1 MPTRVSSE
9 TEFWSTFGR
18 LEHES
23 LDFKRVATKDLATTI
38 AAMSMTAG
46 GAIVLGVDDDRA
58 VLGCPLDQRTLD
70 ILTRASHDVGVEVG
84 LSVVTVDG
92 TDVTVVEVP
101 AVSGRVVT
109 TSNGRVVRRYG
120 SDNQP
125 LRGDSLTRF
134 VVAQTRHPVEADP
147 VPAVSLSDVDL
158 TVVNQVLRAEGRSAV
173 RRQTLDRTLIDLGV
187 AVESQGTVVL
197 TTAGVV
203 MFARDPSA
211 AVSGARV
218 QVVRRDG
225 VDHAAPTRDR
235 RVLLGPLPTLVEAVR
250 AWIDDHTEA
259 SEAVVGLRRERV
271 PAYPTAVLREAL
283 LNALAHRD
291 YGLAGSTVDITVFG
305 DRLEIQSPGGL
316 PGHVT
321 VDNLRHEHYS
331 RNPRIMALLKSL
343 RLVDEFGEGVDR
355 MISEMEVRLLPDPV
369 WRATPSSVTVE
380 LRSTSSVSVAD
391 QVWLALLGNLVLT
404 AAERRLLVLLRHEAT
419 VTRRRARDV
428 VDDAHE
434 PDLLAGL
441 VAKGLIVRR
450 GRRGGSYYELSDE
463 ILQRAGVRGV
473 EAQSRKRHLLLLEV
487 RHEGSLSVVEGV
499 GLLGESRDVVRSLLA
514 DLVRTGDVIGR
525 GNTRARRYFPVDRE

>member
-1 MPTRVSSE
+1 MQVLSE
-9 TEFWSTFGR
+9 VEFWTRFGR

-23 LDFKRVATKDLATTI
+23 LDFKLVATKDVAATI

-46 GAIVLGVDDDRA
+46 GAIVLGVDDDRT
-58 VLGCPLDQRTLD
+58 VVGCPLDQRTLD
-70 ILTRASHDVGVEVG
+70 VLTRASHDVGAEVA
-84 LSVVTVDG
+84 LHVITVDG
-92 TDVTVVEVP
+92 TDLTVVDVP

-109 TSNGRVVRRYG
+109 TSSGRVLRRYG
-120 SDNQP
+120 SDNRP
-125 LRGDSLTRF
+125 LRGDALTRF
-134 VVAQTRHPVEADP
+134 VVAKVLHPVEADP

-158 TVVNQVLRAEGRSAV
+158 GIVNQVLRAEGRRAV
-173 RRQTLDRTLIDLGV
+173 RRQGMGRTLIDLGV
-187 AVESQGTVVL
+187 AVADGDTVLL

-211 AVSGARV
+211 AVGGARV
-218 QVVRRDG
+218 QVVLRDG
-225 VDHAAPTRDR
+225 VDHTAPTRDR
-235 RVLLGPLPTLVEAVR
+235 GVLAGPLPSLVEAVLS
-250 AWIDDHTEA
+250 WIDDHTTA

-291 YGLAGSTVDITVFG
+291 YGLAGSTVDVTIFG

-331 RNPRIMALLKSL
+331 RNPTVMALLKSL

-380 LRSTSSVSVAD
+380 LRSTSSVSIAD
-391 QVWLALLGNLVLT
+391 QVWLTLMGNLALT
-404 AAERRLLVLLRHEAT
+404 AAERRLLVLVHHEAT
-419 VTRRRARDV
+419 VTRRRAREV
-428 VDDAHE
+428 VDQANE

-441 VAKGLIVRR
+441 VAKGLIARR

-463 ILQRAGVRGV
+463 IVQRAGVRGV
-473 EAQSRKRHLLLLEV
+473 EAQSRKRHVLLQEA
-487 RHEGSLSVVEGV
+487 RHVGSVSVVEGV
-499 GLLGESRDVVRSLLA
+499 SLLGESRDAVRSLLA
-514 DLVRTGDVIGR
+514 DLVRDGDLEGR
-525 GNTRARRYFPVDRE
+525 GNTRARRYFAVDPE